1 MITICNSPNPNKKNS
16 SFNVYGGL
24 ISQCRFTYAT
34 RRPGARCFWVKGWRP
49 ASCGLAFPPKV
60 IESALLACCFDTPI
74 VVMFRFFV
82 GKAWH
87 FEMLYIFGGV
97 FSLDIDIWCF
107 FRFNLAYVQAPRV
120 DLFTLES
127 LQTTLDLDVD
137 SVTAFLGNFGLRLC
151 AYKICLIIDKY
162 IYRHTFCTPDH
173 LL

>member
-1 MITICNSPNPNKKNS
+1 MSTAGWFRSAGLLMRHAALGPDVSGWK
-16 SFNVYGGL
+16 VGGL
-24 ISQCRFTYAT
+24 RLA
-34 RRPGARCFWVKGWRP
+34 
-49 ASCGLAFPPKV
+49 ASPFPPKSSNLRCWLV
-60 IESALLACCFDTPI
+60 VSIPRLSWCSGFLLGKHGILRCCI
-74 VVMFRFFV
+74 FFW
-82 GKAWH
+82 GGSH
-87 FEMLYIFGGV
+87 LILTFEF
-97 FSLDIDIWCF
+97 FSVSILPK
-107 FRFNLAYVQAPRV
+107 YVQAPRV

>member
-1 MITICNSPNPNKKNS
+1 MFLGERLEAC
-16 SFNVYGGL
+16 VL
-24 ISQCRFTYAT
+24 
-34 RRPGARCFWVKGWRP
+34 RPRL
-49 ASCGLAFPPKV
+49 SPKV

-87 FEMLYIFGGV
+87 FENVVGSHLILTFEF
-97 FSLDIDIWCF
+97 FSVSILPK
-107 FRFNLAYVQAPRV
+107 YVQARWV

-137 SVTAFLGNFGLRLC
+137 SVTAFLGNFGLSLC
-151 AYKICLIIDKY
+151 AYKISLIIDKYIRVY

-173 LL
+173 LW